1 MIVASKLGGIVLVAL
16 LLFLVVL
23 CGVVAGVYWATGP
36 AVRCERPS
44 QALADLGW
52 SARTVDSGGVERCYY
67 LYVPPGYEASEPAPL
82 VLSYHGFLSNP
93 ESHALITGWHQL
105 AERDGFVLVYPQ
117 GMGYPQR
124 WNAGATWG
132 DEGVDDVQF
141 FRDMVED
148 VSAMLAIDQARIY
161 VNGFSNGGGMSVRIG
176 CEAADLV
183 TAIGSVGGAVVGMD
197 DCEPSRPVPAMAFH
211 GTADPIVYYEGGDM
225 RGMMLSQAAEV
236 TNAPTYFLGV
246 EDWVHLWAEGNGCA
260 SEPVA
265 LPAQGDVRGIEYV
278 DCDQDAAVI
287 LYTIEGGGHQWPGG
301 WPIPLI
307 GHTST
312 DIDATEELWSFF
324 QEYRLEE

>member
-1 MIVASKLGGIVLVAL
+1 MVSKLGGVVLVAFL
-16 LLFLVVL
+16 LLLVVL

-44 QALADLGW
+44 EALADLGW
-52 SARTVDSGGVERCYY
+52 SARSVDSAGLERCYY
-67 LYVPPGYEASEPAPL
+67 LYVPPGYDGAEPVPL

-105 AERDGFVLVYPQ
+105 AEREGFLVAYPQ

-141 FRDMVED
+141 FRDMVD
-148 VSAMLAIDQARIY
+148 DISALVAVDPNRIY

-176 CEAADLV
+176 CEVADMV
-183 TAIGSVGGAVVGMD
+183 AAIGSVAGAVVGMD
-197 DCEPSRPVPAMAFH
+197 NCNPSRPVPAMAFH
-211 GTADPIVYYEGGDM
+211 GTADPIVNYGGGDM
-225 RGMMLSQAAEV
+225 RGWVLPEAAGV

-246 EDWVHLWAEGNGCA
+246 EDWVALWAEHNSCA
-260 SEPVA
+260 SEPVG
-265 LPAQGDVRGIEYV
+265 LPPQGDVRGIQYV
-278 DCDQDAAVI
+278 DCDQDAGVI
-287 LYTIEGGGHQWPGG
+287 FYTIEDGGHTWPAG
-301 WPIPLI
+301 WPIPFI
-307 GHTST
+307 GKTSQ
-312 DIDATEELWSFF
+312 DIDATAELWAFF